1 MPRRLRLALR
11 LFVLAAAIVLAAK
24 ADHWVLGMLDLGALR
39 PDAPLLLHPAVVF
52 AVAAYVLLMAIPFF
66 PGIEIGLAL
75 LLLFGA
81 GAAWIVYAATVFALL
96 LSFVVGRYVPAA
108 RVIASFDRIGMHRA
122 SDMLRTLDALT
133 ADERLAYMR
142 GPLAGRWTRL
152 LTRYRYLA
160 VAIALNTPG
169 NIVLGD
175 GGGIALAA
183 GFSRLFRL
191 PAFAATV
198 LLAVAPVP
206 LAVLL
211 LGR

>member
-1 MPRRLRLALR
+1 LRLALW
-11 LFVLAAAIVLAAK
+11 LCLLAVVIAVAAN
-24 ADHWVLGMLDLGALR
+24 ADHWVLGMLDLPASRPGASLLR
-39 PDAPLLLHPAVVF
+39 EPAVVA
-52 AVAAYVLLMAIPFF
+52 AVVAYALLMALPFC

-75 LLLFGA
+75 LMLFGA
-81 GAAWIVYAATVFALL
+81 HAAWIVYAATVFALL

-108 RVIASFDRIGMHRA
+108 RVIAAFDRIGMHRA
-122 SDMLRTLDALT
+122 RDMLRGLDALT
-133 ADERLAYMR
+133 ADERLAHMQ

-160 VAIALNTPG
+160 VALALNTPG

-183 GFSRLFRL
+183 GFSRLFAL

-211 LGR
+211 LGH

>member
-1 MPRRLRLALR
+1 MLRRSRLALR
-11 LFVLAAAIVLAAK
+11 LCALAAAIALVAQV
-24 ADHWVLGMLDLGALR
+24 DHWVLGMLDLGALH
-39 PDAPLLLHPAVVF
+39 PGAPLLLQPAVVV
-52 AVAAYVLLMAIPFF
+52 AVAVYVLLMALPFC

-75 LLLFGA
+75 LILFGA

-96 LSFVVGRYVPAA
+96 VSFVVGRYVPAA

-122 SDMLRTLDALT
+122 SDMLRALDALT
-133 ADERLAYMR
+133 ADERLAYMQ

-183 GFSRLFRL
+183 GFSRLFAP

-206 LAVLL
+206 LAVFL